1 MIMDRND
8 IFPNLDSFKSI
19 ENVWSSKYSIKTL
32 ANRVKITSHGLFY
45 FTSLD
50 VVYKG

>member
-8 IFPNLDSFKSI
+8 IFPNLDNFKFI
-19 ENVWSSKYSIKTL
+19 ENVWSSKCFRKTL

-50 VVYKG
+50 VVYEG